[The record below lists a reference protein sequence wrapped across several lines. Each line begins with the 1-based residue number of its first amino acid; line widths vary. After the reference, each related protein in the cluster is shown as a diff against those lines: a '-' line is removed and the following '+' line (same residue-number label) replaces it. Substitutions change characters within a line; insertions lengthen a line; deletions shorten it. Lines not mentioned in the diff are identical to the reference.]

1 MGFIVLLLTCS
12 AQLAYWMADEWR
24 YTQTV
29 REHRRAAY
37 EQQARSSEA
46 LLRAGV
52 PWSTIAATT
61 PEIELGAD
69 GVPRV
74 SAAMLA
80 QLDTDRFHRLN
91 RYAWE
96 GTFFLAVLIGAMG
109 VVYAALREEH
119 SLRRQQDDFLAAASH
134 EFKSPLA
141 SLRLS
146 AETVALRDP
155 APARRAELVQRLLSD
170 IGRLDQLIANVLDAS
185 RLSRDHVRASRERVD
200 LAPLVASVADEL
212 RPLADDCAVNVR
224 VDIGSGL
231 CVDADPDG
239 VRTIARNLIHN
250 GIKAARSN
258 SGTVNVRAGRD
269 AKRVTI
275 RVEDDGIGFAPDE
288 SRGLFQKFHRIEANG
303 QERLPGTGLGLFLVR
318 RCAEIDGAEVS
329 ASSDGPGRGARFEV
343 RWPAPRAAEEGS

>member
-1 MGFIVLLLTCS
+1 
-12 AQLAYWMADEWR
+12 MADEWR

-37 EQQARSSEA
+37 EEQARSSEA

-52 PWSTIAATT
+52 PWSTIAGSEPA
-61 PEIELGAD
+61 IELGAD

-80 QLDTDRFHRLN
+80 QLDADRFHRLN

-96 GTFFLAVLIGAMG
+96 GTFFLVVLIGAMG

-185 RLSRDHVRASRERVD
+185 RLSRDHVRAPRERVD
-200 LAPLVASVADEL
+200 LAPLVRVGGRRAAPARRRL
-212 RPLADDCAVNVR
+212 RGQRP
-224 VDIGSGL
+224 
-231 CVDADPDG
+231 
-239 VRTIARNLIHN
+239 
-250 GIKAARSN
+250 
-258 SGTVNVRAGRD
+258 GR
-269 AKRVTI
+269 R
-275 RVEDDGIGFAPDE
+275 R
-288 SRGLFQKFHRIEANG
+288 R
-303 QERLPGTGLGLFLVR
+303 R
-318 RCAEIDGAEVS
+318 RCAWTPIRKACARS
-329 ASSDGPGRGARFEV
+329 RATSSTTASRRRA
-343 RWPAPRAAEEGS
+343 RAAGR